1 MIITLYVLKKT
12 SFSSVSKLLSM
23 VGEREFRAKFGNL
36 TPHQTRE
43 LDRRI
48 EEYESGSAT
57 LLDWFSVKSK
67 VLGS

>member
-1 MIITLYVLKKT
+1 
-12 SFSSVSKLLSM
+12 M

>member
-1 MIITLYVLKKT
+1 MKIDDLSASEKVILAQQLWDSVVAENQI
-12 SFSSVSKLLSM
+12 SSQ
-23 VGEREFRAKFGNL
+23 L
-36 TPHQTRE
+36 TPQQTRE

-57 LLDWFSVKSK
+57 LLDWSSVKSK